1 MAPLLKFF
9 AGPEGTGSSNKT
21 RANHHIT
28 IGVPLVSR
36 TKKRLQGHLYNK
48 KLRVVCRTCNN
59 GWMSR
64 MEQDRKFAIGR
75 MISGLPIILEV
86 PDLQGLATWIAAR
99 AMIFERDD
107 PPTAAIPRSD
117 YHYLM
122 EHKLPPPNWHIW
134 IGSYHGKSWQ
144 VRVKHTSVHAASAF
158 PLVMKP
164 NLQSTSFGAGSLFV
178 HAVSATQDGLEPS
191 PPLISS
197 MMKIW
202 PPRTMSLHWP
212 LPFVTDDDMADTFGY
227 MLGE

>member
-21 RANHHIT
+21 RANHIT

-36 TKKRLQGHLYNK
+36 TKKR
-48 KLRVVCRTCNN
+48 
-59 GWMSR
+59 
-64 MEQDRKFAIGR
+64 
-75 MISGLPIILEV
+75 
-86 PDLQGLATWIAAR
+86 
-99 AMIFERDD
+99 
-107 PPTAAIPRSD
+107 
-117 YHYLM
+117 
-122 EHKLPPPNWHIW
+122 
-134 IGSYHGKSWQ
+134 
-144 VRVKHTSVHAASAF
+144 
-158 PLVMKP
+158 MKP

-191 PPLISS
+191 PPVISS